1 MSRSRKKAKARGAV
15 RKRVPHVKRELLGV
29 APGTLNAHP
38 DAHPSALSVMAYGKD
53 GLVEEADP
61 SMDRIA
67 ELRANF
73 AVTWVNV
80 DGLGDAAL
88 LEELGNR
95 FGLHRL
101 ALEDTLN
108 VPQRPK
114 LDDYT
119 DHQYIVVRMPVSG
132 EDLDTEQVSV
142 FLGHGFLITVQE
154 RPGDCWNGVRNRIR
168 EGRPRI
174 REGGPDYLAYAVMDS
189 IVDAYFPSLDA
200 VLTRIDDLELR
211 ILEQK
216 TGDPIAELQE
226 LLRSLSHARRFLG
239 PLREVTANL
248 MREDPPVLTPKTRLY
263 MRDCHD
269 HANHAV
275 DLAESARETATG
287 LMNLHLSMLSQRM
300 NEVMKVLTIIAT
312 VFIPLSFIAGVYGMN
327 FDPGVSR
334 WNMPELGWAYG
345 YPAVLT
351 LMAAV
356 GGGMFVFFARKGWF
370 R

>member
-1 MSRSRKKAKARGAV
+1 MGRARKKAKARAAS
-15 RKRVPHVKRELLGV
+15 RRVPHVRRELLGV
-29 APGTLNAHP
+29 SPGTLKAHP
-38 DAHPSALSVMAYGKD
+38 DAHPSALSVMAYGPD
-53 GLVEEADP
+53 GLIEEADP
-61 SMDRIA
+61 SMDRLG
-67 ELRANF
+67 ELRATF
-73 AVTWVNV
+73 PVTWVNV
-80 DGLGDAAL
+80 DGVGDAAL

-114 LDDYT
+114 LDDYPE
-119 DHQYIVVRMPVSG
+119 HQYIVVRMPVTG

-142 FLGHGFLITVQE
+142 FLGQGFLITVQE

-168 EGRPRI
+168 EGRTRI
-174 REGGPDYLAYAVMDS
+174 REGGADYLAYAVMDS

-200 VLTRIDDLELR
+200 VLTRIDELELR

-216 TGDPIAELQE
+216 SGDPIAELQE
-226 LLRSLSHARRFLG
+226 LLRSLSHARRYLA
-239 PLREVTANL
+239 PLRNVTADL
-248 MREDPPVLTPKTRLY
+248 MREDPPVLAPKTRLY

-269 HANHAV
+269 HAMHAV
-275 DLAESARETATG
+275 ELAESAREMATG

-327 FDPGVSR
+327 FDPAASP
-334 WNMPELGWAYG
+334 WNMPELSWPFG
-345 YPAVLT
+345 YPAALG
-351 LMAAV
+351 LMALV
-356 GGGMFVFFARKGWF
+356 GGTMFVFFARKGWF